1 MPIKGGRRTDKE
13 ALFIGHLASTGDA
26 GFAAMKAGYKDPQV
40 QGWQKAHNPAIAEAV
55 RKAQVARLSGDLLP
69 KALDLLEA
77 VLMSPKE
84 TTRNRLTAAQIVVKH
99 SLGAAGEGEGKEP
112 HEMTTAELQ
121 ARIDTLRQ
129 AMADKARP
137 VIEGQ
142 AIGGQGDVFG

>member
-1 MPIKGGRRTDKE
+1 MPDKTGRMTPQE
-13 ALFIGHLASTGDA
+13 AQFIGHMAATGDSTY
-26 GFAAMKAGYKDPQV
+26 AAKMARYSQPQA
-40 QGWQKAHNPAIAEAV
+40 QGWIKAHNPAIAEAV

-77 VLMSPKE
+77 VLIDPKE
-84 TTRNRLTAAQIVVKH
+84 ATRNRLTAAQIVVKH

-112 HEMTTAELQ
+112 HEMTPAELQ
-121 ARIDTLRQ
+121 ARIDTLRR

-142 AIGGQGDVFG
+142 ATEGQGDVFG